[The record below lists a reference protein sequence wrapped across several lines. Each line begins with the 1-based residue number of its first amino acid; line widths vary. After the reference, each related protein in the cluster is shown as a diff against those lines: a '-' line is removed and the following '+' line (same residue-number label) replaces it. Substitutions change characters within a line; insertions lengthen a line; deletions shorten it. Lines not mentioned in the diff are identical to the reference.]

1 MGAAMRTLILL
12 RHAKAERD
20 AESGQDFDRALTD
33 RGWADARLIGR
44 VLADAGFVPDRARVS
59 AARRAA
65 QTWEA
70 VATAFPLIEAAV
82 LPELFHAGPERLMAE
97 IEGASQDGETL
108 LVVAHNPGLH
118 TLALRWARASR
129 ARKRRGSR
137 PVSPRAPRPCSARTA
152 RRRPRWR
159 PSSRPARLAAAP
171 TADERPPGRG
181 RGRPEAARA

>member
-20 AESGQDFDRALTD
+20 AESGQDFDRALTN

-70 VATAFPLIEAAV
+70 VATAFPLIEASV

-97 IEGASQDGETL
+97 IEGAAQDGETL

-129 ARKRRGSR
+129 APETSR
-137 PVSPRAPRPCSARTA
+137 IEAGFPTG
-152 RRRPRWR
+152 
-159 PSSRPARLAAAP
+159 AAAVFRSEGAETP
-171 TADERPPGRG
+171 SL
-181 RGRPEAARA
+181 EAFFAPSALGGGAHGG